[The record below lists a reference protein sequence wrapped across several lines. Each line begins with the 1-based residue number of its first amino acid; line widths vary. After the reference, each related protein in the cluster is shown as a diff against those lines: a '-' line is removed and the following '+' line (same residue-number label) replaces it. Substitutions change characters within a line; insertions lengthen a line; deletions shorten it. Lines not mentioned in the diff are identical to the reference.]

1 MLYGGCWTRGYR
13 AAMTACNP
21 GHNLALA
28 DAHQGPRI
36 AWRISELCAG
46 HVVEMTGKNLRA

>member
-1 MLYGGCWTRGYR
+1 MPYGGCWTRGYR

-28 DAHQGPRI
+28 DDHRGPRI